1 MINPIK
7 SNIALVNNVKFELAL
22 LFSKDT

>member
-7 SNIALVNNVKFELAL
+7 PNIALVNNVKYELAL
-22 LFSKDT
+22 LFTRDT